1 MKQSVNDSLSQ
12 GEIVEPTNP
21 SSINT
26 IARKVIKIRT
36 WRVADKFLRLRIK
49 SSKIQHLFQTPQT
62 QVAITCKRRSSS
74 KKWPYYRVTIS
85 DIDVSPQSESELH
98 SQSILTTCEGS
109 LDEFQFV
116 ISKDSLKNA
125 SKMRPYPGLWIVLV
139 VIQVNDMLR
148 IASI

>member
-12 GEIVEPTNP
+12 GEIVEPTSP
-21 SSINT
+21 SSFNAS
-26 IARKVIKIRT
+26 ARKVIKIRT
-36 WRVADKFLRLRIK
+36 WRVADKFLRLRIR

-74 KKWPYYRVTIS
+74 KKWPYYRITIS
-85 DIDVSPQSESELH
+85 DSDVSPQSESELH

-139 VIQVNDMLR
+139 VIQVNDMVR